1 MDDNGKT
8 GLQAKSQKKG
18 GGKDEQEFNV
28 EDGLGYL
35 LFIVSVSLHTR
46 NSIVLTIYC

>member
-8 GLQAKSQKKG
+8 GLQAKSQKEG
-18 GGKDEQEFNV
+18 GGKEKQGFSV

-35 LFIVSVSLHTR
+35 LFIVSVSLHTILL
-46 NSIVLTIYC
+46 S